1 MRFSIFASFF
11 LLSFLLMGCG
21 GSASSG
27 EQASEENPQQAE
39 QAAWDE
45 MMETH
50 DAVMPKMAALN
61 RTGRELKAVAET
73 TEDKAVKEN
82 INQTVKSLEA
92 ASESMMVWMGE
103 LQKLSELR
111 EDKSHEEIMA
121 YLKEEKANISQ
132 VKEDMEKSLKNG
144 QELLDEL
151 QTETE

>member
-1 MRFSIFASFF
+1 
-11 LLSFLLMGCG
+11 
-21 GSASSG
+21 
-27 EQASEENPQQAE
+27 
-39 QAAWDE
+39 
-45 MMETH
+45 METH